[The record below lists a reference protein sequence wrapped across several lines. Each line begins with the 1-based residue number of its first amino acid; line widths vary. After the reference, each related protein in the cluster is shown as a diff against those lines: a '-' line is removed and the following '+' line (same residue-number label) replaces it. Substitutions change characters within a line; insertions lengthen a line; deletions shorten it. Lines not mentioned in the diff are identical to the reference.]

1 MAVDIPAGER
11 IEAGK
16 PHALFATRILPLVE
30 ARNHYDV
37 SADGQRFVVNSRRT
51 EDAAL
56 PITVVSGWAPEAK
69 R

>member
-1 MAVDIPAGER
+1 MAVDIQADAR
-11 IEAGK
+11 LEAGK

-37 SADGQRFVVNSRRT
+37 SADGQRFVINSRRA
-51 EDAAL
+51 EDALL